1 LLAIS
6 ELVQY
11 IKDSPNAFRRL
22 WRRGSPPA
30 RIRKRGGAAPIKTA
44 KEPGKTIGSSRVLGE
59 RRKEKFLIIFEYEII
74 RNWA

>member
-1 LLAIS
+1 MRYF
-6 ELVQY
+6 LVQY
-11 IKDSPNAFRRL
+11 IKDSPNAFRHL
-22 WRRGSPPA
+22 WRRGNPPA
-30 RIRKRGGAAPIKTA
+30 KSGKCGGAAPIKTA